1 MQHTVPSTTRP
12 AGTTSVLIW
21 GLYLL
26 LLGTA
31 LVLAPAPLYTAFQL
45 PYGGGFG
52 ERMLGVL
59 TLVLGLYYVLAAVQR
74 NTALYRW
81 KLYGHTLGVV
91 LMIAMILVDAAPP
104 SLLST
109 AAMDVLAGAWT
120 WLALRRDAPTPP
132 AADRQAASPVRA
144 ASA

>member
-12 AGTTSVLIW
+12 AGTTSVLVW
-21 GLYLL
+21 GLYML
-26 LLGTA
+26 LLGAA
-31 LVLAPAPLYTAFQL
+31 LVLVPAPLFTLFQL

-52 ERMLGVL
+52 EHMLGVL
-59 TLVLGLYYVLAAVQR
+59 TLVLGLYYVLAAAQR

-81 KLYGHTLGVV
+81 KLYGHALGVA
-91 LMIAMILVDAAPP
+91 LMITMILVDAAPP

-120 WLALRRDAPTPP
+120 WLALRRDARP
-132 AADRQAASPVRA
+132 APSTVRA
-144 ASA
+144 ANA

>member
-1 MQHTVPSTTRP
+1 MQHTIPSTPRP

-31 LVLAPAPLYTAFQL
+31 LVLVPARLFTLFQL
-45 PYGGGFG
+45 PYGSGFG

-59 TLVLGLYYVLAAVQR
+59 TLVLGLYYVLAAVQH

-81 KLYGHTLGVV
+81 KLYGHALGVA
-91 LMIAMILVDAAPP
+91 LMSAMILVNAAPP

-120 WLALRRDAPTPP
+120 WRALRRDA
-132 AADRQAASPVRA
+132 RNAASTVRA
-144 ASA
+144 AHA